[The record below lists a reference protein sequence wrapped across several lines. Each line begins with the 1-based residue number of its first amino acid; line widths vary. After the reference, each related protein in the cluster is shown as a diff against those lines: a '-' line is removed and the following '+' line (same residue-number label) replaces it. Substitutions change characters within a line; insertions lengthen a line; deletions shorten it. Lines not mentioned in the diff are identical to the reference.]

1 MGMEVPCC
9 LSPAS
14 RTPGAG
20 YFFNRAMK
28 RGSSRIGSQLGSLG
42 SRADEYAMPPFGEA
56 RMRSR
61 SGTARSAS
69 PMRLYRSALTPL
81 HTARSEEHTSE
92 LQSLMRSTYA
102 VFCLKKK

>member
-61 SGTARSAS
+61 SGTARSAR
-69 PMRLYRSALTPL
+69 PMRLYRSALKPT
-81 HTARSEEHTSE
+81 HTATEDF
-92 LQSLMRSTYA
+92 STPDERRGGKA
-102 VFCLKKK
+102 G